1 MKKIILVGMAVLFF
15 VAAMSGCAAKI
26 YYSDL
31 KDNLSKQL
39 TAVDLIKVKDMWF
52 SKSATA
58 EFYMCKDTE
67 TELICTPQCDGSNDL
82 VCPKLTVNGFGGTTS
97 NLR

>member
-1 MKKIILVGMAVLFF
+1 MKKIILVGLAVLFF
-15 VAAMSGCAAKI
+15 VAAMTGCAAKI

-39 TAVDLIKVKDMWF
+39 TAVDLIKVKDMVF
-52 SKSATA
+52 QKTATA

-67 TELICTPQCDGSNDL
+67 TELICSAQCDGANDL
-82 VCPKLTVNGFGGTTS
+82 ACPKLTLGGFGGTTS